1 MQCFTRK
8 NLASMPAMVL
18 CASILLTAG
27 CAQMNPWAPVDSS
40 SPGSATQSSSEP
52 YYPTDFRD
60 LLIPGEME
68 LARDNSMLIKTD
80 SFFGG
85 ILNFT
90 GRVEVSSLTNFFI
103 SSMVNNH
110 WKMTGSIEGKTVLL
124 SFIKPQETCMINIVE
139 GGYGLKTNIYVYI
152 TKDLTAGGGS
162 NNSGIG
168 SQEMFNY

>member
-1 MQCFTRK
+1 MSS
-8 NLASMPAMVL
+8 LAL
-18 CASILLTAG
+18 CAFLLLAG
-27 CAQMNPWAPVDSS
+27 GCSQMNPWAPVDSS
-40 SPGSATQSSSEP
+40 ASAPAGQSGNEP
-52 YYPTDFRD
+52 YYATDFRD

-80 SFFGG
+80 AFYGG

-124 SFIKPQETCMINIVE
+124 SFVKPQQTCMINIVE
-139 GGYGLKTNIYVYI
+139 GEYGLKTNIYVYI
-152 TKDLTAGGGS
+152 TKDLSGGS
-162 NNSGIG
+162 SGG
-168 SQEMFNY
+168 SQEIFNY